1 MARPDPALW
10 LRDEFAAQLGEA
22 LALLAGA
29 PPLVETGEAAGRVP
43 GTPWRCPLAG
53 SAGTLWIAADP
64 PAAELVI
71 DAVLDAAGIAGADPG
86 TRESTLR
93 EALGQACGGLAR
105 SIGARCGRDVA
116 AGTLA
121 PHPNPPP
128 LAWHALRLTLAGG
141 TAQLY
146 FASDPELA
154 AALALPEAAPDP
166 GSPPGEPLL
175 PETPRRH
182 GPPGEVDPRFARS
195 KTLELLLDVEMPVR
209 VSFGRTMLP
218 LKDILKLTTGSIVEL
233 NRSVADPVEVIV
245 NNCVVARGEVVVVEG
260 NFGIRIDQVVSKEER
275 LRVLY

>member
-1 MARPDPALW
+1 MAQTDPALW

-29 PPLVETGEAAGRVP
+29 PPLLETGEASAP
-43 GTPWRCPLAG
+43 ASGTPWHSPLAG
-53 SAGTLWIAADP
+53 APGALWIAADP
-64 PAAELVI
+64 AAADRII
-71 DAVLDAAGIAGADPG
+71 DAILEAAGIADADPG

-93 EALGQACGGLAR
+93 EVLGQACGGLAR
-105 SIGARCGRDVA
+105 RISARCGREVS

-128 LAWHALRLTLAGG
+128 LAWRSIHATLPAG
-141 TAQLY
+141 TAQIL
-146 FASDPELA
+146 FAGDPELA
-154 AALALPEAAPDP
+154 SALQLPEAEPPREPPPDE
-166 GSPPGEPLL
+166 PGED
-175 PETPRRH
+175 
-182 GPPGEVDPRFARS
+182 PPDRFARS

-218 LKDILKLTTGSIVEL
+218 LKDIVKLTTGSIVEL